1 MENKDLLH
9 LIGLAKKAGRA
20 EIGEEPVGV
29 LCRQH
34 DARLI
39 LLAAD
44 AAPSTRRR
52 CLHFAEEG
60 DCLWIEVPF
69 TKEELGRCLGRTSC
83 AIAAL
88 SDIGFAGAIAGKL
101 AATDPER
108 YGETAERLALKAKR
122 AAERRKAAQQE
133 TKDPPAKKPAA
144 KKAAKP
150 PAREPAAGK
159 GPGGRKPYGGK
170 SRSSEGAGSEKPVR
184 SKTGGGRKAYGGKPR
199 GKGAGA
205 GNPYRDSRPVKHGK
219 GSFRKKEGS

>member
-20 EIGEEPVGV
+20 EIGEEPVGA

-34 DARLI
+34 DARLL

-101 AATDPER
+101 AATDPAR

-122 AAERRKAAQQE
+122 ASERRKAAQQE

-144 KKAAKP
+144 KKAVKP
-150 PAREPAAGK
+150 PVREPAAGK
-159 GPGGRKPYGGK
+159 APGGRKP
-170 SRSSEGAGSEKPVR
+170 RSGEGAGTEKPAR
-184 SKTGGGRKAYGGKPR
+184 SKPGGGRKAYGGKPR
-199 GKGAGA
+199 GKGA